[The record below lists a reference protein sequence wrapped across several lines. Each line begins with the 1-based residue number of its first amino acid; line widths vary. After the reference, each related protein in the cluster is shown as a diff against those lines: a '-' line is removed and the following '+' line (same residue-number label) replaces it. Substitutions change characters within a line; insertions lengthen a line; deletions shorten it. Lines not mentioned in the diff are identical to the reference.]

1 MEYTPGEDGMRR
13 IFSIACLGL
22 VASAAMAAGN
32 GKAIYAVTH
41 VDIGGRGMTA
51 EATSLI
57 RAFEADSRKDP
68 GVIRFEVLQQD
79 GHPNHFTIF
88 EVWENRK
95 AFDAHTSAAHTKQ
108 FREKLQP
115 MLGSPYR
122 ERLHR
127 LL

>member
-1 MEYTPGEDGMRR
+1 MEYTPGEDWMRR
-13 IFSIACLGL
+13 IFLIACLGL
-22 VASAAMAAGN
+22 VSWVAMGAGN

-41 VDIGGRGMTA
+41 IDIGGRGMQA

-57 RAFEADSRKDP
+57 RQFEADSRRDP

-79 GHPNHFTIF
+79 GHLNHFTIF
-88 EVWENRK
+88 EVWENRR

-115 MLGSPYR
+115 MLGSPFR
-122 ERLHR
+122 
-127 LL
+127 